1 MTETDSQP
9 IAENEQVKELLAL
22 LKDNNTPGYEEFS
35 KLIEHVT
42 GMEQRLL
49 EATEELKA
57 VRQEMQGLQNHSL
70 KDALQKSYT
79 AMEANISV
87 MRHRLSELKGQ
98 IINGCRNILADF
110 RERGTVALNGIT
122 QFLHVRPAL
131 ESIQNAAEK
140 VCRPATGLLPE
151 LTLSVRNIMKWSG
164 ISKIWAVLFKENLRR
179 QTQKKMERLPGCSK
193 VLSKWRVPLYPP
205 LTVMRS
211 GHLIPL
217 PDWNRLR
224 KGALLFWKQCGN
236 RQQKRNRQKSSRH
249 LPMIRKAGNCQVHM
263 KGGI

>member
-87 MRHRLSELKGQ
+87 MRHRLSELKSQ
-98 IINGCRNILADF
+98 IINGCRNILTDF
-110 RERGTVALNGIT
+110 RERGAVALNGIT
-122 QFLHVRPAL
+122 QFLHVRPVL
-131 ESIQNAAEK
+131 ESIQSAAEK
-140 VCRPATGLLPE
+140 SMQVSNRAVARIDAFSTEYHEMGRHLKNMGRAIQGKPAETDAKENGKVARVFKGAFKVEGALTGLLTFTIQQPTM
-151 LTLSVRNIMKWSG
+151 TLSN
-164 ISKIWAVLFKENLRR
+164 
-179 QTQKKMERLPGCSK
+179 
-193 VLSKWRVPLYPP
+193 SKW
-205 LTVMRS
+205 
-211 GHLIPL
+211 
-217 PDWNRLR
+217 N
-224 KGALLFWKQCGN
+224 LFWNKPKN
-236 RQQKRNRQKSSRH
+236 
-249 LPMIRKAGNCQVHM
+249 
-263 KGGI
+263 

>member
-87 MRHRLSELKGQ
+87 MRHRLSELKSQ
-98 IINGCRNILADF
+98 IINGCRNTIF
-110 RERGTVALNGIT
+110 VGFPIWWYVAPTIINT
-122 QFLHVRPAL
+122 FL
-131 ESIQNAAEK
+131 ESYDLTGKTVI
-140 VCRPATGLLPE
+140 PFATSGG
-151 LTLSVRNIMKWSG
+151 SG
-164 ISKIWAVLFKENLRR
+164 IGKTN
-179 QTQKKMERLPGCSK
+179 ERLAPSC
-193 VLSKWRVPLYPP
+193 
-205 LTVMRS
+205 
-211 GHLIPL
+211 
-217 PDWNRLR
+217 
-224 KGALLFWKQCGN
+224 KGAKLMDGKVF
-236 RQQKRNRQKSSRH
+236 
-249 LPMIRKAGNCQVHM
+249 
-263 KGGI
+263 KGSVGHQELAAWVEGLGF

>member
-87 MRHRLSELKGQ
+87 MRHRLSELKSQ
-98 IINGCRNILADF
+98 IINGCRNILTDF
-110 RERGTVALNGIT
+110 RERGAVALNGIT
-122 QFLHVRPAL
+122 QFLHVRPVL
-131 ESIQNAAEK
+131 ESIQSAAEK
-140 VCRPATGLLPE
+140 VCRSATGLLPE
-151 LTLSVRNIMKWSG
+151 LMLSVRNITKWGG

-179 QTQKKMERLPGCSK
+179 QTQKKTERLPGCSK
-193 VLSKWRVPLYPP
+193 VLSKWRAPLYPP

-217 PDWNRLR
+217 PGWNRLR

-236 RQQKRNRQKSSRH
+236 RQQKRNRQKA
-249 LPMIRKAGNCQVHM
+249 AGTFP
-263 KGGI
+263 

>member
-79 AMEANISV
+79 AMEANISCYA
-87 MRHRLSELKGQ
+87 SPS
-98 IINGCRNILADF
+98 F
-110 RERGTVALNGIT
+110 R
-122 QFLHVRPAL
+122 
-131 ESIQNAAEK
+131 
-140 VCRPATGLLPE
+140 
-151 LTLSVRNIMKWSG
+151 
-164 ISKIWAVLFKENLRR
+164 
-179 QTQKKMERLPGCSK
+179 TQKPDHKRMQEYPYRFQGTRCCRFEWDHTVFTCQTGVGVHSKCGRKKYAGQQQGC
-193 VLSKWRVPLYPP
+193 
-205 LTVMRS
+205 
-211 GHLIPL
+211 
-217 PDWNRLR
+217 
-224 KGALLFWKQCGN
+224 
-236 RQQKRNRQKSSRH
+236 
-249 LPMIRKAGNCQVHM
+249 CQN
-263 KGGI
+263 

>member
-87 MRHRLSELKGQ
+87 MRHRLSELKSQ
-98 IINGCRNILADF
+98 IINGCRNILTDF
-110 RERGTVALNGIT
+110 RERGAVALNGIT
-122 QFLHVRPAL
+122 QFLHVRPVL
-131 ESIQNAAEK
+131 ESIQSAAEK
-140 VCRPATGLLPE
+140 SMQVSNRAVARIDAFSTEYHEMGRHLKNMGRAIQGKPAETD
-151 LTLSVRNIMKWSG
+151 
-164 ISKIWAVLFKENLRR
+164 AKEN
-179 QTQKKMERLPGCSK
+179 GK
-193 VLSKWRVPLYPP
+193 VARVF
-205 LTVMRS
+205 
-211 GHLIPL
+211 
-217 PDWNRLR
+217 
-224 KGALLFWKQCGN
+224 KGAFKVEGAGALISSIN
-236 RQQKRNRQKSSRH
+236 RNAEWALNTLARLEQTAERRPSVLEAMREQAAKTEPAKKPPAPSHDKESR
-249 LPMIRKAGNCQVHM
+249 
-263 KGGI
+263 

>member
-79 AMEANISV
+79 NPCA
-87 MRHRLSELKGQ
+87 
-98 IINGCRNILADF
+98 
-110 RERGTVALNGIT
+110 
-122 QFLHVRPAL
+122 
-131 ESIQNAAEK
+131 
-140 VCRPATGLLPE
+140 
-151 LTLSVRNIMKWSG
+151 
-164 ISKIWAVLFKENLRR
+164 
-179 QTQKKMERLPGCSK
+179 
-193 VLSKWRVPLYPP
+193 
-205 LTVMRS
+205 
-211 GHLIPL
+211 L
-217 PDWNRLR
+217 PDRR
-224 KGALLFWKQCGN
+224 GGKYRADPEPGAPYGDHPK
-236 RQQKRNRQKSSRH
+236 
-249 LPMIRKAGNCQVHM
+249 P
-263 KGGI
+263 

>member
-122 QFLHVRPAL
+122 QFLHVRPVL
-131 ESIQNAAEK
+131 ESIQSAAEK
-140 VCRPATGLLPE
+140 SMQASNRAVARIDAFT
-151 LTLSVRNIMKWSG
+151 VRNTTKWGG
-164 ISKIWAVLFKENLRR
+164 ISKIWAVPFKENLRR
-179 QTQKKMERLPGCSK
+179 QTQKKMGRLPECSK
-193 VLSKWRVPLYPP
+193 VLSKWRAPLYPP

-217 PDWNRLR
+217 PGWNRLR

-236 RQQKRNRQKSSRH
+236 R
-249 LPMIRKAGNCQVHM
+249 
-263 KGGI
+263 

>member
-22 LKDNNTPGYEEFS
+22 LKDNNTPGYEEFA

-70 KDALQKSYT
+70 KDALQKSCK
-79 AMEANISV
+79 AMEANISA

-110 RERGTVALNGIT
+110 RERGAVALNGIT
-122 QFLHVRPAL
+122 QFYMSDRRWNPFKM
-131 ESIQNAAEK
+131 QQKK

-151 LTLSVRNIMKWSG
+151 LTLSVRNTTKWGG
-164 ISKIWAVLFKENLRR
+164 ISKIWAVPFKENLRR
-179 QTQKKMERLPGCSK
+179 QTQKKMGRLPECSK
-193 VLSKWRVPLYPP
+193 VLSKWRAPLYPP

-217 PDWNRLR
+217 PSWNRLR
-224 KGALLFWKQCGN
+224 KGALLFWNQCGN

>member
-79 AMEANISV
+79 ANVLGDIS
-87 MRHRLSELKGQ
+87 
-98 IINGCRNILADF
+98 D
-110 RERGTVALNGIT
+110 
-122 QFLHVRPAL
+122 
-131 ESIQNAAEK
+131 
-140 VCRPATGLLPE
+140 
-151 LTLSVRNIMKWSG
+151 TLCEPQYSHSPTI
-164 ISKIWAVLFKENLRR
+164 
-179 QTQKKMERLPGCSK
+179 
-193 VLSKWRVPLYPP
+193 
-205 LTVMRS
+205 
-211 GHLIPL
+211 
-217 PDWNRLR
+217 
-224 KGALLFWKQCGN
+224 LLF
-236 RQQKRNRQKSSRH
+236 S
-249 LPMIRKAGNCQVHM
+249 
-263 KGGI
+263 

>member
-22 LKDNNTPGYEEFS
+22 LKDNNTPGYEEFA

-79 AMEANISV
+79 AMETNISV

-110 RERGTVALNGIT
+110 RERGAVALNGIT
-122 QFLHVRPAL
+122 QFLHVRPVL
-131 ESIQNAAEK
+131 ESIQSAAEK
-140 VCRPATGLLPE
+140 SMQVSNRAVARIDAFSTIQGKPAETD
-151 LTLSVRNIMKWSG
+151 
-164 ISKIWAVLFKENLRR
+164 AKEN
-179 QTQKKMERLPGCSK
+179 GK
-193 VLSKWRVPLYPP
+193 VARVF
-205 LTVMRS
+205 
-211 GHLIPL
+211 
-217 PDWNRLR
+217 
-224 KGALLFWKQCGN
+224 KGAFKVEGALISSINRNAEWALNTLARLEQTAERRPSVLEAMREQAAKTEPAKKQPAPSHD
-236 RQQKRNRQKSSRH
+236 KESR
-249 LPMIRKAGNCQVHM
+249 
-263 KGGI
+263 